1 MARWAAYKRERDE
14 CIRLRHTDQ
23 PTNEACPRL
32 ANEQRCALQMNDFN
46 EFFDGEWSGDL
57 DDLEWNEFHWER
69 YLREQDEQPH
79 RYLAFYETL
88 LKHPKRTDEVARRMG
103 WAAWNRKDDEDEST
117 EGPTDRSAN
126 ESNTNTASGT
136 ENPADAAAATTPPP
150 ALPQQSPNAL
160 PHRAPAR
167 LPHEPPFSPDDASL
181 DSDVYYEV
189 YTPQRNPLF
198 IATRALYLRLRRT
211 WELLAST
218 PGKVSTP
225 LAIRYLATLQRGEDH
240 AMQAIQSMDCGE
252 YALSIS
258 LFKRGLASLNESHA
272 LLNEADTPAAR
283 SYAEEMRVSL
293 FDLRA
298 IWLQVI
304 GECRQEIEYWL
315 DDEEDD

>member
-1 MARWAAYKRERDE
+1 
-14 CIRLRHTDQ
+14 
-23 PTNEACPRL
+23 
-32 ANEQRCALQMNDFN
+32 MNDFN
-46 EFFDGEWSGDL
+46 GFFDGEWSGDL

-79 RYLAFYETL
+79 RYLALYETL

-103 WAAWNRKDDEDEST
+103 WAAWNRKTDEDEST
-117 EGPTDRSAN
+117 EEPTGRSAN
-126 ESNTNTASGT
+126 ESNTNAASGT
-136 ENPADAAAATTPPP
+136 KNPANVQTANGPSALPQPPTT
-150 ALPQQSPNAL
+150 ALPQQ
-160 PHRAPAR
+160 
-167 LPHEPPFSPDDASL
+167 PPFSPDDASL
-181 DSDVYYEV
+181 DSDVYFEV

-315 DDEEDD
+315 DDDDD